1 MFSFFVFKCSCK
13 KKRVNVKIA
22 KLFCIYKKMSC
33 SPGTSMITGDQII
46 SRNIHDYMSFPLK
59 NWLQAGMFLVFLL
72 IEFSGWLM
80 NAFKEVWKISSM
92 RELLEHLSKPVSA
105 SESSSRDHLSERF
118 SKRIET
124 SESRPRVLSSEPI
137 SASEFSSRDYLSER
151 FSKRIEASDDEC
163 SSFE

>member
-1 MFSFFVFKCSCK
+1 MH
-13 KKRVNVKIA
+13 
-22 KLFCIYKKMSC
+22 
-33 SPGTSMITGDQII
+33 
-46 SRNIHDYMSFPLK
+46 SRKS
-59 NWLQAGMFLVFLL
+59 
-72 IEFSGWLM
+72 E
-80 NAFKEVWKISSM
+80 KISSM

-124 SESRPRVLSSEPI
+124 SESRSRVLSSEPI

-163 SSFE
+163 SSFEKVIKVRKRRLARSAYLVLNE